1 MPFIKKSPCMVY
13 SKVWKLLTS
22 ETFFNYEE
30 RTRSLRRLIWL
41 HKCIKSRTYSN
52 TYFCMWNVES
62 FLNTSFSFKQWL
74 HTEEKTHYL
83 GGFGSILED
92 TY

>member
-1 MPFIKKSPCMVY
+1 MPFIKNHHVWYTQKSE
-13 SKVWKLLTS
+13 KLLTS

-52 TYFCMWNVES
+52 PYFCMWDVES